1 LKPAFCL
8 VTGGVRSGKSRL
20 AEQLA
25 AEPGGRV
32 LYVATAGRGDGEMA
46 RRIDAHRARRPA
58 HWDTLEVEERVG
70 IAIGQRPGAYDSI
83 LLDDI
88 GLLVSNVLASLSREL
103 AVEVPGEGASIARV
117 RAELDALEGAR
128 VGSDARWVVVT
139 QEVGLGLVAQ
149 TPLGRRFQDV
159 LGWAN
164 QQLARHADCVY
175 LVVAGHAIDVVGLGR
190 RVE

>member
-1 LKPAFCL
+1 MPSLVL
-8 VTGGVRSGKSRL
+8 VTGGSRSGKSRF

-25 AEPGGRV
+25 AEPGGPV
-32 LYVATAGRGDGEMA
+32 LYVATASRTDEEAA

-58 HWDTLEVEERVG
+58 DWETLEVGERVG
-70 IAIGQRPGAYDSI
+70 IAIGQHGGRFHSI
-83 LLDDI
+83 LLEDV
-88 GLLVSNVLASLSREL
+88 GLLISNVLAALSTEL
-103 AVEVPGEGASIARV
+103 AMEVPSEDASLARV

-128 VGSDARWVVVT
+128 SGSGARWIVVT
-139 QEVGLGLVAQ
+139 QEVGMGLVAL

-164 QQLARHADCVY
+164 QQLAQRADALY
-175 LVVAGHAIDVVGLGR
+175 LVVAGHAIDVKRLGR